1 MVPTRCIA
9 ASIALVSFALNSQ
22 ALPNDATAGTTPTV
36 LALHDGTPI
45 RLSLTRSLA
54 FANGKPGE
62 TTDFEIVDDLR
73 IDGVL
78 VIAHGATA
86 TAGITQA
93 EPKTR
98 MTKGGKLGVNLESL
112 PLSNG
117 RAVAIRAT
125 QERVQRSGTA
135 TSSGPVAPATM
146 VLPTTPS
153 LLFAYGKDEV
163 FPAGSRITVYTDGD
177 LKLDPAGFLV
187 DMAFT
192 SNPPGALVSMYGT
205 PVGRTPFTTRLAP
218 GTYKAVFSADGYY
231 DLIESVLVGPGRA
244 KTVHAAFQLKP

>member
-1 MVPTRCIA
+1 
-9 ASIALVSFALNSQ
+9 VSFALNSQ

-117 RAVAIRAT
+117 RTVAIRAT

-192 SNPPGALVSMYGT
+192 STPPGALVSMYGT